1 MLCSK
6 NSCTGCLSCQNI
18 CPKNAIQVITDK
30 QGFWQPQ
37 IDKEKCIN
45 CGLCHKSCPV
55 YFKPH
60 NEENL
65 AEIYACWHKNPK
77 KRQQAASGGLFTA
90 LMLQALSQNFYV
102 CGSTLTNDLKAK
114 HIIIN
119 KIEDYPLLIGSKYV
133 QSFIG
138 TTYKDI
144 RKLLLQGEKVLF
156 SGTPCQVAG
165 LYAFLKKTL

>member
-37 IDKEKCIN
+37 IDNEKCIN

-65 AEIYACWHKNPK
+65 TEKSMLAGIKIRKSVN
-77 KRQQAASGGLFTA
+77 RQ
-90 LMLQALSQNFYV
+90 LQ
-102 CGSTLTNDLKAK
+102 
-114 HIIIN
+114 
-119 KIEDYPLLIGSKYV
+119 EDYLPL
-133 QSFIG
+133 
-138 TTYKDI
+138 
-144 RKLLLQGEKVLF
+144 
-156 SGTPCQVAG
+156 
-165 LYAFLKKTL
+165 

>member
-45 CGLCHKSCPV
+45 CGLCHNSCPV

-65 AEIYACWHKNPK
+65 TEIYACWHKNPQ

-102 CGSTLTNDLKAK
+102 CGSTLTD
-114 HIIIN
+114 
-119 KIEDYPLLIGSKYV
+119 D
-133 QSFIG
+133 
-138 TTYKDI
+138 
-144 RKLLLQGEKVLF
+144 
-156 SGTPCQVAG
+156 
-165 LYAFLKKTL
+165 